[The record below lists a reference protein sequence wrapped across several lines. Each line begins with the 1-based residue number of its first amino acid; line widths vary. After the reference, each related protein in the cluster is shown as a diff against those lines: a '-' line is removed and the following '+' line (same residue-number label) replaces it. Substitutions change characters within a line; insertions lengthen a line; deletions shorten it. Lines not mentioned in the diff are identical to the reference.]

1 MSLSVPAAPQRRLKD
16 AAFCASLGCLCFIRR
31 WFDLDILQV
40 RGLDFYRSA
49 PRDPGFMVATLIS
62 CALLAL
68 TFWLLAQWVRQAR
81 NPRLTA
87 IARCVTLLVITYAI
101 ESMRRYWNSEFRLI
115 DWTSNGILI
124 ALEFGLAIGAGMAA
138 VGNAR
143 ILHVARSV
151 VLLAGWLIPVM
162 LIDFLWSHPKAP
174 SSEFQARGGLP
185 PLPARS
191 TAGRTPGSRV
201 VWLLFDEF
209 DQHLAF
215 DERPVGLQL
224 PELDRLRS
232 ESLVA
237 NRVMQSAN
245 ATVISVPSLLSGQ
258 VFEITQPMD
267 AGNLLVQPAGLETF
281 WNWRDQPNVFQ
292 EARQMGAN
300 TSLIGWQLP
309 YCRLI
314 GDSLVHCFE
323 QPGGHPANAL
333 LREIQASEES
343 VWANIGF
350 LFYMQVQN
358 LMDLFR
364 PLDEA
369 VSPDI
374 RDTFVQRRQLRQFLA
389 IRDRTYR
396 EIADPQMDFIFAH
409 FPTPHMFAIY
419 DRHRADFALSPN
431 TNYLD
436 NLALVDRTVGEI
448 RRTLEK
454 AGLWDST
461 TLMITSDHAVRP
473 AMWHNRYNWNAAFE
487 RLIGPGASRTV
498 PFILKLARQHEGAVY
513 EPSVSNVTA
522 TQLSLA
528 ALRGEV
534 ATPRQAATWLF
545 HQGSQPLVSAR

>member
-1 MSLSVPAAPQRRLKD
+1 MSISVPATPAGRLKD
-16 AAFCASLGCLCFIRR
+16 ALFCASLGCLCFIRR

-49 PRDPGFMVATLIS
+49 PRDSGLMVATLLS
-62 CALLAL
+62 CSLLAMA
-68 TFWLLAQWVRQAR
+68 FWLLAQLVRRAA

-87 IARCVTLLVITYAI
+87 IARCTTLLVITFAI

-124 ALEFGLAIGAGMAA
+124 ALEFGLALGAGMA
-138 VGNAR
+138 VMGNRR
-143 ILHVARSV
+143 ISHAARSV

-162 LIDFLWSHPKAP
+162 LIDFVWGHPQAQP
-174 SSEFQARGGLP
+174 SAFQPREGLP
-185 PLPARS
+185 PLPARP
-191 TAGRTPGSRV
+191 AAAKNPGSRII
-201 VWLLFDEF
+201 WLLFDEF

-215 DERPVGLQL
+215 DERPTVLQL

-237 NRVMQSAN
+237 NRVMQTAT
-245 ATVISVPSLLSGQ
+245 ATVIAIPSLLSGQ
-258 VFEITQPMD
+258 TFETTQPMD
-267 AGNLLVQPAGLETF
+267 ARTLWAQSAGSEAF
-281 WNWRDQPNVFQ
+281 WDWRDQPNVFQ
-292 EARQMGAN
+292 QARGLGAN
-300 TSLIGWQLP
+300 TSLVGWQLP

-314 GDSLVHCFE
+314 GDSLVHCFD

-343 VWANIGF
+343 VWANVGF
-350 LFYMQVQN
+350 LFYMQAQSV
-358 LMDLFR
+358 MDLFR
-364 PLDEA
+364 PLEEA
-369 VSPDI
+369 VSPEI
-374 RDTFVQRRQLRQFLA
+374 RDAFVQRRQLRQFLA
-389 IRDRTYR
+389 IRDRAYQ
-396 EIADPQMDFIFAH
+396 ELADPAMDFVFVH

-436 NLALVDRTVGEI
+436 NLALVDRTIGEV
-448 RRTLEK
+448 RSVLEK

-461 TLMITSDHAVRP
+461 TLMITSDHAMRP

-513 EPSVSNVTA
+513 EPSVSNLTA
-522 TQLSLA
+522 TQLSMA
-528 ALRGEV
+528 ALSGEV
-534 ATPRQAATWLF
+534 TTPQQAVAWLA
-545 HQGSQPLVSAR
+545 GKSARPLVSAR

>member
-1 MSLSVPAAPQRRLKD
+1 MPARPAA
-16 AAFCASLGCLCFIRR
+16 G
-31 WFDLDILQV
+31 
-40 RGLDFYRSA
+40 
-49 PRDPGFMVATLIS
+49 
-62 CALLAL
+62 
-68 TFWLLAQWVRQAR
+68 R
-81 NPRLTA
+81 NPA
-87 IARCVTLLVITYAI
+87 
-101 ESMRRYWNSEFRLI
+101 
-115 DWTSNGILI
+115 
-124 ALEFGLAIGAGMAA
+124 
-138 VGNAR
+138 
-143 ILHVARSV
+143 
-151 VLLAGWLIPVM
+151 
-162 LIDFLWSHPKAP
+162 
-174 SSEFQARGGLP
+174 
-185 PLPARS
+185 
-191 TAGRTPGSRV
+191 SRV

-215 DERPVGLQL
+215 DERPAGLQL
-224 PELDRLRS
+224 SELDRLRS

-237 NRVMQSAN
+237 NRVMQTAS
-245 ATVISVPSLLSGQ
+245 ATVIAVPSLLSGQ
-258 VFEITQPMD
+258 AFEITQPMD
-267 AGNLLVQPAGLETF
+267 AGTLLVQPAGLETF

-292 EARQMGAN
+292 QARQLGAN

-343 VWANIGF
+343 VWANVEF
-350 LFYMQVQN
+350 LFYMQTQN

-389 IRDRTYR
+389 IRDRAYR
-396 EIADPQMDFIFAH
+396 EIADPQMDFVFVH

-448 RRTLEK
+448 RGTLEK
-454 AGLWDST
+454 AGLWEST
-461 TLMITSDHAVRP
+461 TLMITSDHALRP

-528 ALRGEV
+528 ALSGEV
-534 ATPRQAATWLF
+534 TTPRQAATWLF